1 MSDLNLPII
10 DLENPLSELTRQRR
24 AEWLESLQSLDR
36 VKYPLLSFR
45 LRNGHDPTPQ
55 SPIWMFQHSA
65 VMKYTAI
72 DFEKM
77 KIFLSDKTSEGVIW
91 ACLEL
96 STKNGLDT
104 IMRTRRTVKAQGNN
118 CPTKP
123 EEVPDSKIKQEKIEC
138 DSLLQST
145 ENQNLEN
152 NILVS
157 SERKQDYVKK
167 EPPLNVNTTSPDMNR
182 EITPE
187 CDSFINEPEKQS
199 SGMENIKPSLLVKI
213 KREPSLSGELN
224 PQETTDKNLVTSKR
238 KSENSPTLKRK
249 VFFSDKE
256 MNRDIIEVS
265 SDEECVDYRQ
275 TYEYPD
281 SEHSKADPTPS
292 TCKDVTSLSFKKRKL
307 DQTSDPCNLHTSLQR
322 DLSGCSSGQSLKDSN
337 LDTKCKQNLDPLEED
352 SDLREVINR
361 QLREAKLKSIAIEQ
375 KDEKSVEQSDSFYI
389 DHFKNRTGILI
400 HAQPTE
406 LNDYCRKCEICGKK
420 FKDMKQ
426 HVIMGHLT
434 NSWWGTFGYNTC
446 WLCHEYQFICE
457 IRHCKGEFDPAL
469 HKEDFLFRINCF
481 ENYLKEELG
490 CNTDHE
496 MVNLVRSEGMSEKSL
511 SNFTHK
517 ETPFLEIIDS
527 SKELTPKKIY
537 NAANPTR
544 FSELI
549 HWRTIL
555 EILKY
560 TEIRGLISGTTVPI
574 KKIGLVEMTCDLTE
588 DYLYSPELGNIKK
601 YVFHRNSSATE
612 TTSVVTDI
620 SVTKLTENQHIIDTL
635 LNEKE
640 IKVSL
645 GIHPKDVQ
653 ACNSSH
659 LEVMMRYLSNPHV
672 VALGNVGLDAT
683 IRTPMS
689 NQVSVL
695 KSFLQIAKKSKKPI
709 RVFTKGCHSKTLQ
722 IMKECLEDDHK
733 IHYTNVDLSMGEA
746 LEFLIHF
753 TNSFIGIS
761 RKNLSQGSPGVEMAK
776 RLSLSKLIPS
786 SYAFTYVDEEG
797 NRSFDMEQVV
807 QMLGRIRLASRH
819 SIAKQIRKNIITLYQ
834 F

>member
-1 MSDLNLPII
+1 MSGLNLPSI

-45 LRNGHDPTPQ
+45 LRNGHDPIPQ

-65 VMKYTAI
+65 VMKYSAI

-77 KIFLSDKTSEGVIW
+77 KILLSDKTSEGVIW

-104 IMRTRRTVKAQGNN
+104 IMRTRRTVKGKEKN
-118 CPTKP
+118 CSTKP
-123 EEVPDSKIKQEKIEC
+123 ADAPDSNIKQEKIEC

-145 ENQNLEN
+145 ENQNLDD

-157 SERKQDYVKK
+157 SERKHDFVKK
-167 EPPLNVNTTSPDMNR
+167 EPQLDVNTTSPDMNL
-182 EITPE
+182 EIIPE
-187 CDSFINEPEKQS
+187 CEPPIKEPES
-199 SGMENIKPSLLVKI
+199 HTSGPENSKPSLLVKI
-213 KREPSLSGELN
+213 KREPSLSGELKS
-224 PQETTDKNLVTSKR
+224 QETTDKTLVTLKR
-238 KSENSPTLKRK
+238 KSENSPSLKRK

-256 MNRDIIEVS
+256 MSREIIEIS
-265 SDEECVDYRQ
+265 SEEECVDYRQ

-281 SEHSKADPTPS
+281 SEHSKVDPS
-292 TCKDVTSLSFKKRKL
+292 TSKDVTSLSSKKRKL
-307 DQTSDPCNLHTSLQR
+307 EQSPEPCNLHTSLQR
-322 DLSGCSSGQSLKDSN
+322 DLSGCSSGQNLKDSN
-337 LDTKCKQNLDPLEED
+337 LETECKQNLDPLEED

-361 QLREAKLKSIAIEQ
+361 RLREAKLQSIEKDQ
-375 KDEKSVEQSDSFYI
+375 KKNKSVEQSDSFYI

-434 NSWWGTFGYNTC
+434 NSWWGTFGYSTC

-496 MVNLVRSEGMSEKSL
+496 IVNLVRSEGMCETSL
-511 SNFTHK
+511 SNFTQK

-537 NAANPTR
+537 NAANPTS

-560 TEIRGLISGTTVPI
+560 TEIRGLISGTTVPL
-574 KKIGLVEMTCDLTE
+574 KKIGLVETTCDLTE
-588 DYLYSPELGNIKK
+588 DYIYSPELGNIKK

-653 ACNSSH
+653 ACNSTH
-659 LEVMMRYLSNPHV
+659 LEVMMRYLSNPQV

-695 KSFLQIAKKSKKPI
+695 KSFLQIAKKAKKPI
-709 RVFTKGCHSKTLQ
+709 RVFTKGCHSKTLK

-761 RKNLSQGSPGVEMAK
+761 RKNLNQGSPGVEMAK

-786 SYAFTYVDEEG
+786 SYAFTHVDDEG

-807 QMLGRIRLASRH
+807 QMLGRIRMASRH

>member
-1 MSDLNLPII
+1 MSDLNLPSI

-45 LRNGHDPTPQ
+45 LRNGHDPIPQ

-65 VMKYTAI
+65 VMKYSAI

-77 KIFLSDKTSEGVIW
+77 KILLSDKTSEGVIW

-104 IMRTRRTVKAQGNN
+104 IMRTRRTVKGKENN
-118 CPTKP
+118 CSTKP
-123 EEVPDSKIKQEKIEC
+123 EEAPDSKIKQEKIEC

-145 ENQNLEN
+145 ENQNLED

-157 SERKQDYVKK
+157 SERKQDCVKK
-167 EPPLNVNTTSPDMNR
+167 EPQLDINTTSPDMNL
-182 EITPE
+182 EIIPE
-187 CDSFINEPEKQS
+187 CESPIKEPENQT
-199 SGMENIKPSLLVKI
+199 SGPENSKPSLLVKI
-213 KREPSLSGELN
+213 KREPSLSGELKF
-224 PQETTDKNLVTSKR
+224 QETTDKILVTSKR

-256 MNRDIIEVS
+256 MSREIIEVS
-265 SDEECVDYRQ
+265 SEDECVDYRQ

-281 SEHSKADPTPS
+281 SEHSKADPS
-292 TCKDVTSLSFKKRKL
+292 TSKDVTSLSSIKRKL
-307 DQTSDPCNLHTSLQR
+307 DQSPEPCNLHTSLQR

-337 LDTKCKQNLDPLEED
+337 LDTECKQNLDPLEED

-361 QLREAKLKSIAIEQ
+361 RLREAKLQSIAKDQ
-375 KDEKSVEQSDSFYI
+375 KKDKSVEQSDSFYI

-496 MVNLVRSEGMSEKSL
+496 LVNLVRSEGMCEKSL
-511 SNFTHK
+511 SNFTQK

-574 KKIGLVEMTCDLTE
+574 KKIGLVETTCDLTE

-689 NQVSVL
+689 NQISVL

-709 RVFTKGCHSKTLQ
+709 RVFTKGCHSKTLK

-807 QMLGRIRLASRH
+807 QMLVG
-819 SIAKQIRKNIITLYQ
+819 
-834 F
+834 